1 MKTGIDRLF
10 DEHLFDFKNKKVAL
24 LLAAASINR
33 ESMSTLKIFLEQG
46 VNLVCL
52 FGPEHGVTGRAQD
65 MEAVAGN
72 TDQASNLPIISL
84 YGNSEDSLKPR
95 QKDLEGV
102 DVLVCDLQDV
112 GCRYYTYIYTIVFC
126 MEALSRLGKKVLILD
141 RPNPING
148 LAIDGPMLKPD
159 YASFVGLFPI
169 PTRHAMTIGELAR
182 YFNHTQKIACDL
194 EVIPMQGWR
203 REMYFDDTGLP
214 WVPPSPNMKTL
225 HTAILYPGMC
235 LMEATGLSEGRGTE
249 HPFELVGAPYV
260 DARKLA
266 DEMQA
271 SGLTGVEF
279 SPATFRPVFQKW
291 AGQDCHGIKIT
302 VTNRK
307 SFQAIRTGVAILQAV
322 IKLHPHDFKWRKKPY
337 EFVCDRPAVDL
348 LWGDDS
354 LRRQL
359 TAGDALATIT
369 GDWEK
374 GYGTFLA
381 ERKKY
386 LLYAEA
392 DV

>member
-1 MKTGIDRLF
+1 METGIDRLF
-10 DEHLFDFKNKKVAL
+10 DEHLFDFTNKKVAL
-24 LLAAASINR
+24 LLGSASVNAKR
-33 ESMSTLKIFLEQG
+33 VSTLGIFLDHH
-46 VNLVCL
+46 VNLVSL
-52 FGPEHGVTGRAQD
+52 FGPEHGIKSAAQD
-65 MEAVAGN
+65 MEAVASS

-84 YGNSEDSLKPR
+84 YGNSEASLKPR
-95 QKDLEGV
+95 QKDLAGI

-214 WVPPSPNMKTL
+214 WVAPSPNMKTL

-235 LMEATGLSEGRGTE
+235 LMEATELSEGRGTE
-249 HPFELVGAPYV
+249 HPFELVGAPYINS
-260 DARKLA
+260 RNLL
-266 DEMQA
+266 DEIQA
-271 SGLTGVEF
+271 IGLMGVEF
-279 SPATFRPVFQKW
+279 SPATFRPAFQKW

-307 SFQAIRTGVAILQAV
+307 NFQAIRTAVAILQAV

-337 EFVCDRPAVDL
+337 EFVCDRPAIDL

-354 LRRQL
+354 LRRWL
-359 TAGDALATIT
+359 TAGDSLATIT

-386 LLYAEA
+386 LLYS
-392 DV
+392 